1 MKPAPTLNPFGAA
14 EAEPPSLWGP
24 IIIAVILGIAT
35 SAAVL
40 YWRWPT
46 IGAKIENI
54 PAISKTRVTTQSKDW
69 DYYTGEVENLMKE
82 LQEERSAY
90 EKKTK
95 DLAAVE
101 MRIETE
107 KKELVRT
114 REELLRLRGEI
125 ESMRE
130 ELSSRTT
137 EMQESEKSNI
147 RNLSRTYANMK
158 PAEAVAIFVEM
169 SDDNVAKLLAGMKN
183 DVVAKILG
191 EMAKTKDP
199 KATENPTADAAGAE
213 PATLAPRAAA
223 ISEKLRLLKK
233 EQTTASAQ

>member
-1 MKPAPTLNPFGAA
+1 MKPTPTLNPFGSA
-14 EAEPPSLWGP
+14 EAESPSLWGP
-24 IIIAVILGIAT
+24 ILIAILLGIAT

-46 IGAKIENI
+46 IGSKFESAL
-54 PAISKTRVTTQSKDW
+54 PASVAKTRITTQSKDW

-82 LQEERSAY
+82 LSEEKTSY

-107 KKELVRT
+107 KKELLRS

-125 ESMRE
+125 EKMRD
-130 ELSSRTT
+130 ELSNRTT
-137 EMQESEKSNI
+137 EIQDTEKTNI
-147 RNLSRTYANMK
+147 RNLARTYSNMK
-158 PAEAVAIFVEM
+158 PPEAVAIFIEM
-169 SDDNVAKLLAGMKN
+169 QDDNIAKLLASMKN

-191 EMAKTKDP
+191 EMAKTRNP
-199 KATENPTADAAGAE
+199 KATPETIASGAE
-213 PATLAPRAAA
+213 PATLASRAAS
-223 ISEKLRLLKK
+223 ISEKLRLIKK
-233 EQTTASAQ
+233 EPATVQ

>member
-1 MKPAPTLNPFGAA
+1 MKPTPTLNPFGAA

-24 IIIAVILGIAT
+24 IIIAILLGIAT

-40 YWRWPT
+40 FWRWPT
-46 IGAKIENI
+46 IGEKIESI
-54 PAISKTRVTTQSKDW
+54 PAISKTRITTQSKDW

-82 LQEERSAY
+82 LQEERTAY

-107 KKELVRT
+107 KKELLRT

-137 EMQESEKSNI
+137 EMQDIEKTNI
-147 RNLSRTYANMK
+147 RNLARTYSNMK
-158 PAEAVAIFVEM
+158 PAEAVAIFIEM

-199 KATENPTADAAGAE
+199 KAEEDSPAAAGAE

-233 EQTTASAQ
+233 EQPSTAAQ

>member
-1 MKPAPTLNPFGAA
+1 MKPTPTLNPFGAA

-24 IIIAVILGIAT
+24 IIIAIILGIAT

-40 YWRWPT
+40 FWRWPT
-46 IGAKIENI
+46 IGAKIESI
-54 PAISKTRVTTQSKDW
+54 PEISKTRGTTQSKDW

-82 LQEERSAY
+82 LQEEKTSY

-107 KKELVRT
+107 KKELLRT

-137 EMQESEKSNI
+137 EMQDNEKSNI
-147 RNLSRTYANMK
+147 RNLARTYSNMK
-158 PAEAVAIFVEM
+158 PAEAVAIFIEM

-199 KATENPTADAAGAE
+199 ASKPDPAAAAAGAE
-213 PATLAPRAAA
+213 PAT
-223 ISEKLRLLKK
+223 
-233 EQTTASAQ
+233 

>member
-1 MKPAPTLNPFGAA
+1 MKPTPTLNPFGAA

-24 IIIAVILGIAT
+24 IVIAIILGIAT

-46 IGAKIENI
+46 IGSKIESI
-54 PAISKTRVTTQSKDW
+54 PAISKTRITTQSKDW

-82 LQEERSAY
+82 LQEERTSY

-107 KKELVRT
+107 KKELLRT

-130 ELSSRTT
+130 DLSSRTM
-137 EMQESEKSNI
+137 ELQDSEKSNI
-147 RNLSRTYANMK
+147 RSLARTYSNMK
-158 PAEAVAIFVEM
+158 PAEAVAIFIEM

-191 EMAKTKDP
+191 EMAKTRAPANAGDTP
-199 KATENPTADAAGAE
+199 PAAGAE

-233 EQTTASAQ
+233 EQPAAQ

>member
-1 MKPAPTLNPFGAA
+1 MKPTPTLNPFGAA
-14 EAEPPSLWGP
+14 ESEPPSLWGP
-24 IIIAVILGIAT
+24 ILIAILLGIAT

-46 IGAKIENI
+46 IGSQIENL
-54 PAISKTRVTTQSKDW
+54 PAISKTRITTQSKDW

-82 LQEERSAY
+82 LGEEKTAY

-107 KKELVRT
+107 KKELFRS

-125 ESMRE
+125 EKMRD

-137 EMQESEKSNI
+137 EIQDTEKSNI
-147 RNLSRTYANMK
+147 RNLARTYSNMK
-158 PAEAVAIFVEM
+158 PTEAVAIFVEM
-169 SDDNVAKLLAGMKN
+169 PDDNIAKLLSSMKN

-191 EMAKTKDP
+191 EMAKTRNP
-199 KATENPTADAAGAE
+199 KATPETVASGAE
-213 PATLAPRAAA
+213 PATLASRAAS
-223 ISEKLRLLKK
+223 ISEKLRLIKK
-233 EQTTASAQ
+233 EPATVQ

>member
-1 MKPAPTLNPFGAA
+1 MKPTPTLNPFGAS

-24 IIIAVILGIAT
+24 ILIAIILGIAT
-35 SAAVL
+35 SAAIL

-54 PAISKTRVTTQSKDW
+54 PAVSKTRITTQSKDW
-69 DYYTGEVENLMKE
+69 DYYTGEVENFMKE
-82 LQEERSAY
+82 LQEERTAY

-107 KKELVRT
+107 KKELLRT

-137 EMQESEKSNI
+137 EMQDSEKSNI
-147 RNLSRTYANMK
+147 RNLARTYSNMK
-158 PAEAVAIFVEM
+158 PAEAVAIFIEM

-191 EMAKTKDP
+191 EMAKTRDP
-199 KATENPTADAAGAE
+199 KASDTPPAAGAE

-233 EQTTASAQ
+233 EQPTTTTAAQ

>member
-1 MKPAPTLNPFGAA
+1 MKPTPTLNPFGPA
-14 EAEPPSLWGP
+14 ESESPSLWGP
-24 IIIAVILGIAT
+24 ILVAILLGIAT

-40 YWRWPT
+40 YWRWPA
-46 IGAKIENI
+46 IGSKFESAI
-54 PAISKTRVTTQSKDW
+54 PAASAQTRITTQSKDW
-69 DYYTGEVENLMKE
+69 DYYTSEVENLMKE
-82 LQEERSAY
+82 LRDEKTSY

-107 KKELVRT
+107 KKELLRS
-114 REELLRLRGEI
+114 RDELLRLRGEI
-125 ESMRE
+125 EKMRD

-137 EMQESEKSNI
+137 EIQDTERINI
-147 RNLSRTYANMK
+147 RNLARTYSNMK

-169 SDDNVAKLLAGMKN
+169 TDDNIAKLLASMKN

-191 EMAKTKDP
+191 EMAKTANP
-199 KATENPTADAAGAE
+199 KATPETIASGAE
-213 PATLAPRAAA
+213 PATLAPRAAS

-233 EQTTASAQ
+233 EPAPVQ